1 MSTRN
6 TPPSIDPK
14 NNIPSFL
21 SAIDTRFKT
30 CPNSKR
36 RHVPRSVQQR
46 LIQTVGSAFYALY
59 LQEHVQQRL
68 LHQRWII
75 VRTKT
80 SIALQ
85 MTICYSS
92 LRAFRTS
99 QPLIHLPPRLTQ
111 TACLPATFAT
121 LRATTAI
128 HRLFLFPFPSPPT
141 PSKGERIQPAPPC
154 PGNISALGSWHR
166 TFRETASTGRWSKE
180 RERERDAAA
189 CQGSLGGT
197 RRDYSATLALLYLCI
212 WGNCAKLNGLQA
224 EKSQSLGWRD
234 IESFSIQRKREESGS
249 MKGVRRVEG
258 AASQYDKDVF

>member
-14 NNIPSFL
+14 NNIPSL
-21 SAIDTRFKT
+21 LPAIDARFKT

-99 QPLIHLPPRLTQ
+99 QPLIHLPPRPTQ

-121 LRATTAI
+121 LRATTASSSF
-128 HRLFLFPFPSPPT
+128 HFHPHQPPARGREFNQHHLVLEIFQLSVLGT
-141 PSKGERIQPAPPC
+141 VRFAKQLPPVGGVKRERGKETRQLARDPQAERAATTAPP
-154 PGNISALGSWHR
+154 
-166 TFRETASTGRWSKE
+166 
-180 RERERDAAA
+180 
-189 CQGSLGGT
+189 SL
-197 RRDYSATLALLYLCI
+197 
-212 WGNCAKLNGLQA
+212 
-224 EKSQSLGWRD
+224 
-234 IESFSIQRKREESGS
+234 FSICAYGGIARN
-249 MKGVRRVEG
+249 
-258 AASQYDKDVF
+258 